1 MRGLAV
7 SILLALAGP
16 AAAAEFR
23 SIAASGTLMYDA
35 PSVRAKKL
43 FVASRLYPVEIV
55 INIDTWAK
63 VRDHAGDLVWVEKKA
78 LSDKRTV
85 IVTAAVAEADLAPI
99 LGIGCPSV
107 LFPYAR
113 ETVSDIIG
121 RAGFPAVLL
130 GHVNFEALFQQ
141 QRAGQSAAQPGGP
154 RIEIA
159 H

>member
-1 MRGLAV
+1 MRGLV
-7 SILLALAGP
+7 VLVLLVLAGP

-23 SIAASGTLMYDA
+23 SIAESGTLMYDA

-85 IVTAAVAEADLAPI
+85 IVTAAVAEARQTA
-99 LGIGCPSV
+99 
-107 LFPYAR
+107 
-113 ETVSDIIG
+113 SDQ
-121 RAGFPAVLL
+121 AVLVFQAQQ
-130 GHVNFEALFQQ
+130 GVALDIAEPP
-141 QRAGQSAAQPGGP
+141 AGGWIRVRHLDGATGYV
-154 RIEIA
+154 RISQVWGI
-159 H
+159 

>member
-23 SIAASGTLMYDA
+23 SIAENGTLMYDA
-35 PSVRAKKL
+35 PSIRAKKL
-43 FVASRLYPVEIV
+43 FAASRLYPVEIV

-85 IVTAAVAEADLAPI
+85 IVTAAVAEARQTA
-99 LGIGCPSV
+99 
-107 LFPYAR
+107 
-113 ETVSDIIG
+113 SDQ
-121 RAGFPAVLL
+121 AVLVFQAQQ
-130 GHVNFEALFQQ
+130 GVALDIAEPP
-141 QRAGQSAAQPGGP
+141 AGGWIRVRHLDGATGYV
-154 RIEIA
+154 RISQVWGI
-159 H
+159 

>member
-1 MRGLAV
+1 MRALAV

-23 SIAASGTLMYDA
+23 SIAESGTLMYDA

-85 IVTAAVAEADLAPI
+85 IVTAAVAEARQAASEQATLVFQAQKGVALDIAEPPAGGWI
-99 LGIGCPSV
+99 RVRHADGATGYVRISQVWGI
-107 LFPYAR
+107 
-113 ETVSDIIG
+113 
-121 RAGFPAVLL
+121 
-130 GHVNFEALFQQ
+130 
-141 QRAGQSAAQPGGP
+141 
-154 RIEIA
+154 
-159 H
+159 

>member
-85 IVTAAVAEADLAPI
+85 IVIVAVAEARQTAGDQAALVFQAQQGVALDIAEPPASGWI
-99 LGIGCPSV
+99 RVRHLDGATGYVRIGQVWGI
-107 LFPYAR
+107 
-113 ETVSDIIG
+113 
-121 RAGFPAVLL
+121 
-130 GHVNFEALFQQ
+130 
-141 QRAGQSAAQPGGP
+141 
-154 RIEIA
+154 
-159 H
+159 